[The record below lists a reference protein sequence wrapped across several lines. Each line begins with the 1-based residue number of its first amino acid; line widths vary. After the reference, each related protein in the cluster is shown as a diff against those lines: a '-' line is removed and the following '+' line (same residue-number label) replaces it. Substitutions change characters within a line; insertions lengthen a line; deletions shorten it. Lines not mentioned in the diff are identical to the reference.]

1 MEMDELESHVKNA
14 LKECQR
20 IIFEHPNVVLS
31 EADFEQLL
39 CRCISNE
46 IKEEKEK
53 IPTAGIFSVHTQIS
67 HYIPQNG
74 KYKLGERVDILIL
87 DESKLE
93 YCKERKMERYVGYSI
108 AFELKYLRIGDS
120 ANLVEKDFKKWDNIK
135 DDSSLYL
142 IVLLEAKSEKSY
154 QIKKK
159 KIENL
164 EKNYDKVKSCGQNHL
179 FCSVMMKKKY

>member
-31 EADFEQLL
+31 EADLEQLL

-53 IPTAGIFSVHTQIS
+53 IPTAGNFSVHTQIS

-93 YCKERKMERYVGYSI
+93 DCKEHRKEKYFGDSI
-108 AFELKYLRIGDS
+108 ALELKYLHIGDS

-142 IVLLEAKSEKSY
+142 VVLLEAKSEKSY
-154 QIKKK
+154 QKKK
-159 KIENL
+159 EKIKIL
-164 EKNYDKVKSCGQNHL
+164 EKSYDEVKHNGQNHL
-179 FCSVMMKKKY
+179 FCSIMMKKK

>member
-20 IIFEHPNVVLS
+20 IISEHPNVVLS
-31 EADFEQLL
+31 EADFEQLF

-53 IPTAGIFSVHTQIS
+53 IPTAGNFSVHTQIS

-93 YCKERKMERYVGYSI
+93 DCKEHKKEKYFGDSI
-108 AFELKYLRIGDS
+108 AFELKYLHIGDS
-120 ANLVEKDFKKWDNIK
+120 ANLVIKDFKKWDNIK
-135 DDSSLYL
+135 DDSSLYVV
-142 IVLLEAKSEKSY
+142 VLLEAKSEKSY
-154 QIKKK
+154 QNKKQ
-159 KIENL
+159 KIEKI
-164 EKNYDKVKSCGQNHL
+164 EKNYDEVKHNGQNHL
-179 FCSVMMKKKY
+179 FCSIMMKKK